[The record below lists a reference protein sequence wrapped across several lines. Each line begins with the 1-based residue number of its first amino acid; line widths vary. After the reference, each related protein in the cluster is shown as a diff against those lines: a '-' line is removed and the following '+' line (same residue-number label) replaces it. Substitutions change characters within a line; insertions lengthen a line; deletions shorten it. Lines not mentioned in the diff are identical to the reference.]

1 MNICRHFLPFL
12 VASVP
17 AVVAGMAWG
26 QVPVPAN
33 ATVFAS
39 GLNGPRGLAF
49 GPDGALY
56 VAEAGSGGSLSTV
69 GVCTQVVAPV
79 GPYKGGT
86 TARISKIED
95 GKTTTVATGLASTVD
110 QMGDV
115 IGIADVAFLGGD
127 LFALVSG
134 GGCSHGNPTL
144 PNGVVRVNTKNGQ
157 WRYID
162 DLSLFVQEHPP
173 AYNTYND
180 YEPDG
185 VPYSMVAEK
194 GELFVVEPNHAQIL
208 RVAPDGATG
217 LVYDYSYSFADVT
230 PTSLAFREG
239 NMYVGNLGIFPSRL
253 ATERITTLSRDVFF
267 FDSTPGLETTAADLH
282 KFRLAGSH
290 AGFTTVVSV
299 KFGPDGLLYALE
311 LSAANGYPTPG
322 AGKVVRLNQKGVV
335 EDVVTGLTVPTGM
348 TFGPDRA
355 LYISNAGAAPA
366 GAGEILR
373 VQNY

>member
-1 MNICRHFLPFL
+1 MLQRR
-12 VASVP
+12 VP
-17 AVVAGMAWG
+17 ADR
-26 QVPVPAN
+26 
-33 ATVFAS
+33 S
-39 GLNGPRGLAF
+39 
-49 GPDGALY
+49 
-56 VAEAGSGGSLSTV
+56 STV

-185 VPYSMVAEK
+185 VAYSMVAEK
-194 GELFVVEPNHAQIL
+194 GELFVVEPNHA
-208 RVAPDGATG
+208 
-217 LVYDYSYSFADVT
+217 AD
-230 PTSLAFREG
+230 P
-239 NMYVGNLGIFPSRL
+239 
-253 ATERITTLSRDVFF
+253 
-267 FDSTPGLETTAADLH
+267 
-282 KFRLAGSH
+282 AGS
-290 AGFTTVVSV
+290 AGWC
-299 KFGPDGLLYALE
+299 DR
-311 LSAANGYPTPG
+311 PG
-322 AGKVVRLNQKGVV
+322 VRLLLLFCGRN
-335 EDVVTGLTVPTGM
+335 THIARLP
-348 TFGPDRA
+348 
-355 LYISNAGAAPA
+355 
-366 GAGEILR
+366 
-373 VQNY
+373 